1 MESLH
6 MATKK
11 RGVRRKA
18 KTSRKKAKP
27 AKASNTKRSSKSVEP
42 KKPLIVPAQIVVK
55 TSHIEPSSVE
65 IYKITIGNIRGD
77 TAIGD
82 LLVSFPRTRE
92 VLVRKGLRL
101 EADDAGDIY
110 MTLDAFCAM
119 NDLKTESLVQD
130 LVEVA
135 KEPPAQQPVPQLATP
150 PMT

>member
-1 MESLH
+1 

-11 RGVRRKA
+11 RDARRKA
-18 KTSRKKAKP
+18 KTSRKKAKS
-27 AKASNTKRSSKSVEP
+27 AKATNNRRNSKPVEP
-42 KKPLIVPAQIVVK
+42 KKPPIIPAQILVQ
-55 TSHIEPSSVE
+55 TSRIEPSSIE
-65 IYKITIGNIRGD
+65 LYKITIGNIRGD
-77 TAIGD
+77 TPIGD

-130 LVEVA
+130 LVEAA